1 MTPVPDFY
9 LNLSDVN
16 ILVLLYTY
24 VNSGQGLFF
33 VFFDVNQ
40 SKGEHRREP
49 YPMNDLRY
57 H

>member
-9 LNLSDVN
+9 LNWSDVN